1 MWHPWLIV
9 FTGAELILVVVVS
22 LALRQFHRQLNDETD
37 VISIG
42 LVLLIFVSVIASM
55 VWIFCVT
62 ELYGVF

>member
-9 FTGAELILVVVVS
+9 FTGAELILIVVVS

-42 LVLLIFVSVIASM
+42 LVLLIFVSVIVSM